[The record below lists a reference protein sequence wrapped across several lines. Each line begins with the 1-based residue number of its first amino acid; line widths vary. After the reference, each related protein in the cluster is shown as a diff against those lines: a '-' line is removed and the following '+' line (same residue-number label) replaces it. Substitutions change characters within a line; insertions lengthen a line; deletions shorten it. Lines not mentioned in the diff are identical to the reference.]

1 MTSSEVSFVL
11 PPPAVPRVAVAGTEA
26 WFPVRRIHCVGRNYA
41 DHAREMGAN
50 PEREPPFFFAKPA
63 DAVVP
68 SGSTI
73 AYPPATR
80 NFHHEIELV
89 VAVGRRGRELER
101 AAALECVYGYAV
113 GIDLTRR
120 DLQLAA
126 RDSGRPWE
134 AGKAF
139 DQSAPVGPLRRASEI
154 GHPVSGAIWLEV
166 NGQMRQSADLS
177 DLIWPVADVLVHL
190 SKLVTLEP
198 GDLIYTG
205 TPAGVGAVSPGD
217 RLSGGIA
224 GVGEIAVNIAA
235 ETPGARLA

>member
-11 PPPAVPRVAVAGTEA
+11 PPPAVPRVAVVGTEA

-50 PEREPPFFFAKPA
+50 PEREAPFFFAKPA

-89 VAVGRRGRELER
+89 VAIGRRGRELER
-101 AAALECVYGYAV
+101 GAALECVYGYAV

-139 DQSAPVGPLRRASEI
+139 DQSAPVGALRRASEI

-166 NGQMRQSADLS
+166 NDQMRQSADLS

-190 SKLVTLEP
+190 SKLVALEP

-235 ETPGARLA
+235 ETPGARRA